1 MFPHDISPSVIIFDV
16 FGTLVKI
23 GERRSPYRKLM
34 RHLKQARDR
43 FTETDQVAN
52 PMHSF

>member
-34 RHLKQARDR
+34 RHLGSVDIS
-43 FTETDQVAN
+43 T
-52 PMHSF
+52 MHCVIG